1 MKITVCYMAQLKQA
15 ADVGSEQVEVGNPC
29 SIQDLAHRLA
39 DRHGDGLRKL
49 LFGANGT
56 LQPTNL
62 FFIGDAQAQPSDP
75 LKDGD
80 VLTVLSPI
88 AGG

>member
-1 MKITVCYMAQLKQA
+1 
-15 ADVGSEQVEVGNPC
+15 
-29 SIQDLAHRLA
+29 
-39 DRHGDGLRKL
+39 
-49 LFGANGT
+49 

-62 FFIGDAQAQPSDP
+62 FFIGDAQVRHTDR

-80 VLTVLSPI
+80 VLTLLSPI